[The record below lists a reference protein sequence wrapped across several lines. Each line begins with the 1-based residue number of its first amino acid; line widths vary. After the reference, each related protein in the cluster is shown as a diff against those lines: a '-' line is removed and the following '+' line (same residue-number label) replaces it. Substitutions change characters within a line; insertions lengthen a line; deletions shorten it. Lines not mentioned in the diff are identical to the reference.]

1 MTACTVFLTGAGR
14 GGDYFQNKASEK
26 LYTTHSP
33 GTDEERV
40 LVLLQQFEVILV

>member
-1 MTACTVFLTGAGR
+1 MTACTFYLGAGR
-14 GGDYFQNKASEK
+14 GVDYFQNTGSEK

-33 GTDEERV
+33 GTDEERI